1 MSRFRVLDTAGSE
14 LGIVED
20 DRSEI
25 VEGNIVQ
32 TPDGDTATVLDVYDD
47 EFGREDD
54 VVATLI
60 VDE

>member
-47 EFGREDD
+47 EFGREGD
-54 VVATLI
+54 VVATLV

>member
-1 MSRFRVLDTAGSE
+1 MSRFRVIDTAGSE